1 MHKSPCNEKFI
12 KICAVAVAVLVAIA
26 AMGAPLI
33 ASAINR
39 ASSAFVVVV
48 DAGHGGADAGVLGR
62 TTGVKESDLNLAV
75 AKLLGEY
82 LESGGI
88 RVVYTRTGDS
98 MHSHPKVKNNKK
110 RADMFYRGDVINKT
124 KPNAVISIHMN
135 FYSSAARRGA
145 QVFFDAADEKSREFA
160 GIVQELLNR
169 DVNSELGGREYA
181 ALGAEKYLLS
191 CSPYPAVIAE
201 CGFLSNP
208 LDEAALSD
216 PAFQARV
223 AYTLFQAT
231 IIFLTAESGM

>member
-1 MHKSPCNEKFI
+1 MHRSPCKETLI
-12 KICAVAVAVLVAIA
+12 KICAVTVAVLVAVA

-33 ASAINR
+33 AAAINR
-39 ASSAFVVVV
+39 AGSAFVVVV
-48 DAGHGGADAGVLGR
+48 DAGHGGADAGVVGR

-98 MHSHPKVKNNKK
+98 MHSHPDVKNNKK

-124 KPNAVISIHMN
+124 KPDAVVSIHMN

-160 GIVQELLNR
+160 DIMQELLNR
-169 DVNSELGGREYA
+169 DVNAELGGREYA

-191 CSPYPAVIAE
+191 EYYS
-201 CGFLSNP
+201 SN
-208 LDEAALSD
+208 
-216 PAFQARV
+216 
-223 AYTLFQAT
+223 
-231 IIFLTAESGM
+231 